1 MRNIRVFQ
9 KNILTFL
16 LAAVIF
22 VPCVSFAAEPLSFA
36 EANLKYQAG
45 DFEAAAQGYE
55 KAVASGRASGAVYYN
70 LGNARFRLG
79 EKGKA
84 LLAYERALKKMPR
97 DKDLRWNLVVLQSTI
112 PDHIEPSPE
121 NALPTTLLTL
131 TGYITTG
138 ESAALLTAFLALWF
152 LAVLLGFLVPGAL
165 FWTRLARPFILI
177 CLAVSAGLFAFK
189 WSDTRDPRA
198 VILQKEVYARY
209 GPSEKETKAFLLH
222 EGAQAIVQDE
232 SKDWVYI
239 ALPNKNAGWIPKRS
253 CEVI

>member
-1 MRNIRVFQ
+1 MKKSRSLQ
-9 KNILTFL
+9 KDLFVL
-16 LAAVIF
+16 ALAALILAPSVL
-22 VPCVSFAAEPLSFA
+22 FAAEPLSFP

-45 DFEAAAQGYE
+45 DFEAAAVGYE
-55 KAVASGRASGAVYYN
+55 KAIASGRASGAVYYN

-131 TGYITTG
+131 AGYITTG
-138 ESAALLTAFLALWF
+138 ESAALLTLFLALWF
-152 LAVLLGFLVPGAL
+152 LAALLGFVAPGAV
-165 FWTRLARPFILI
+165 FWAKLARPFILI
-177 CLAVSAGLFAFK
+177 CLAASAGLFAFK
-189 WSDTRDPRA
+189 WSDTRDPRV

-222 EGAQAIVQDE
+222 EGAQAALQDE

>member
-1 MRNIRVFQ
+1 MRNVRVFQ
-9 KNILTFL
+9 KNFLTL
-16 LAAVIF
+16 LMAAVIF
-22 VPCVSFAAEPLSFA
+22 APCVSFAAEPLSFA

-79 EKGKA
+79 EKGEA

-131 TGYITTG
+131 AGYVTTG
-138 ESAALLTAFLALWF
+138 ESAALLTVFLALWF
-152 LAVLLGFLVPGAL
+152 LAALLGFLAPSVL
-165 FWTRLARPFILI
+165 FWTKLARPFILI
-177 CLAVSAGLFAFK
+177 CLAFSAGLFAFK

-222 EGAQAIVQDE
+222 EGAQAVVQDE